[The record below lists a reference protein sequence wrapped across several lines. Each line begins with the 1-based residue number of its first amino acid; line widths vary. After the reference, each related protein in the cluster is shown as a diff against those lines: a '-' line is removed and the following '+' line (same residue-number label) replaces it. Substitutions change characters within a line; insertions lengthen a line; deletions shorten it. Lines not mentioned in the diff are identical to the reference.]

1 MGLFLCRG
9 TGRFEVMEDVGRLA
23 SYKNVVRKQSAGW
36 VRGGKLGQMG
46 TILGTSVIQVS
57 N

>member
-1 MGLFLCRG
+1 
-9 TGRFEVMEDVGRLA
+9 MEDVGRLA